1 VLSSG
6 PAEPLGGDG
15 GGFRNP
21 LSNLDP
27 KYNSFN
33 TFLSGIQGEEVI
45 TQHKKIV
52 TRLRFIY
59 SILTDGEDPKDVLAE
74 GEMDE
79 DDDNLDEVWNMDE
92 EITDSSDDDQ
102 D

>member
-1 VLSSG
+1 M
-6 PAEPLGGDG
+6 
-15 GGFRNP
+15 
-21 LSNLDP
+21 
-27 KYNSFN
+27 
-33 TFLSGIQGEEVI
+33 
-45 TQHKKIV
+45 

-92 EITDSSDDDQ
+92 EITDSADDDQ